1 MKIEIR
7 SRGFSLTP
15 ALQAYIDRR
24 LAFALDRHLERVV
37 RVRVTL
43 TDENGPKGG
52 ADKSCR
58 VDVSLRGGRAA
69 RAAVVELD
77 GYTAIDRAA
86 HKVSRLVARE
96 VARERA
102 ATFQFAWLA
111 RTMAQRRR
119 AVA

>member
-1 MKIEIR
+1 MKIEMR

-15 ALQAYIDRR
+15 ALQAYVERR
-24 LAFALDRHLERVV
+24 LAFALDRHLERIA

-43 TDENGPKGG
+43 IDVNGPKGG
-52 ADKSCR
+52 VDKSCR
-58 VDVSLRGGRAA
+58 IDVSLRGGRAA

-77 GYTAIDRAA
+77 AYTAIDRAA
-86 HKVSRLVARE
+86 HRVARIVAHE
-96 VARERA
+96 VARERT
-102 ATFQFAWLA
+102 ATFQLAWLA